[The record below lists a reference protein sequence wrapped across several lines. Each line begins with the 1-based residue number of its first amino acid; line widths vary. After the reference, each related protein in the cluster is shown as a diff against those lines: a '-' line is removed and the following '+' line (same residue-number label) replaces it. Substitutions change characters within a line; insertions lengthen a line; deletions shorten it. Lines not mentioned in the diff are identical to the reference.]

1 MRAIPR
7 SRFFVLGVLALAF
20 GSPNQAWPQSRPAS
34 DSGLTLPTP
43 RQLRFTTDEGTWI
56 SVDVSPDGR
65 TLVFD
70 LLGDLYRMPIPG
82 GTARRITSG
91 AGFDAMPR
99 FSPDGASLV
108 FVSDRSG
115 ASNVWI
121 ADTAGQNLR
130 QLTRTEGYQF
140 DYVSPRWTLDGRAIL
155 VAHNSGPARTPPFIR
170 LPSAYDLYLFSLAGG
185 SGQRLTG
192 GGIGAGTVEAA
203 RGASATSYLGAT
215 FADSTRIWYSSSGAN
230 AQLFTLDL
238 RTSASIRRTNLR
250 GGAVRPVVSPDGR
263 WLVYATRRDET
274 TALRL
279 RDLTTGDER
288 WLVLDAQRDQMG
300 ARATRDLMPG
310 MAFTPDSRALIAAY
324 HGKIHRIA
332 IPTGEATTIPFSV
345 EVDQQIAASSQFQYA
360 FNDSIVEVRQIR
372 VPRLSPDGKRV
383 AFVALDRIWVADLPA
398 GAGDGAIT
406 NARRLTTGAVSEYAP
421 TWTPDGR
428 AIAYSTWD
436 DSTGGH
442 IYRVPAAGG
451 ALTRLTTVPAFYEK
465 LAYAPD
471 GSKLFFVTMPR
482 ADRFESSELGFS
494 EPSGTHADLRWIP
507 AAGGTP
513 TNVRRVEYLSRL
525 VPPYY
530 GVPHFGPEADRVVL
544 YDNNDNG
551 LYSMRFDGTDRQL
564 LARADQIPWNA
575 SGTEPAEDIVLS
587 PDGRRLALLG
597 AQQVFVA
604 ELSPVG
610 TAPTFSLRG
619 KGSGPLPIRRLTD
632 IAGNYLSWSAD
643 GSRLVHALGAALFLT
658 DIGDTERPARRVD
671 VRISVPKDRPTGVAV
686 LRGARIITMRGDE
699 VIEKGDLLIRGN
711 RIAAVGPEGSF
722 AIPSDAHLVDVTGKT
737 IVPGYVDT
745 HAHMFGMGWG
755 LHRTESWQYYANL
768 AYGVTTT
775 RDPQTGALDV
785 LDYSDRVESGDM
797 LGPRIFSTGRG
808 FFVNETFNTLDDV
821 RNVLRRNSDYFKT
834 ETIKAYALGD
844 RRRRQ
849 WVAQA
854 AQELR
859 LSPTNEGDAD
869 FTVQLTRMLD
879 GYAGE
884 EHTFPVYPIFKDVVQ
899 LAAQSQTTY
908 TPVLMIAYGVG
919 GVQEYFTSRYDIR
932 AEPKVRRFW
941 PKVYLDQRTASSQW
955 RPDELYGF
963 QHMARAAAAIA
974 KAGGRVAVGSHGNL
988 QGIGYHFEMWGLATG
1003 GMTPLEVLRSATLVG
1018 AQAIGHLA
1026 NLGSLEP
1033 GKLADFQVLDG
1044 NPLSDIRQTN
1054 TIGLVVKNGRI
1065 YQAETLDEVW
1075 PRRRQLPTTQWWMAP
1090 ERR

>member
-1 MRAIPR
+1 MRVTPR
-7 SRFFVLGVLALAF
+7 GGIFVLSVLACAMAPIGGAF
-20 GSPNQAWPQSRPAS
+20 AQARSAA

-43 RQLRFTTDEGTWI
+43 RPLRFTTDEGTWI

-65 TLVFD
+65 TLLFD
-70 LLGDLYRMPIPG
+70 LLGDLYRMPIEG
-82 GTARRITSG
+82 GKARQITSG

-99 FSPDGASLV
+99 FSPDGRSIV

-130 QLTRTEGYQF
+130 QITRTEGYQY

-170 LPSAYDLYLFSLAGG
+170 LPSAYDLYLFPLSGG

-192 GGIGAGTVEAA
+192 GAPSAGTVEAA
-203 RGASATSYLGAT
+203 RGASGSSYLGAA
-215 FADSTRIWYSSSGAN
+215 FADSTRIWYSTSGTN

-238 RTSASIRRTNLR
+238 RTNESIRRTNLR
-250 GGAVRPVVSPDGR
+250 GGAVRPVLSPDGR
-263 WLVYATRRDET
+263 WLVYGTRRGDG

-288 WLVLDAQRDQMG
+288 WLVLDAQRDQMSS
-300 ARATRDLMPG
+300 RATRDLMPG
-310 MAFTPDSRALIAAY
+310 MAFTPDSRSLIAAY
-324 HGKIHRIA
+324 HGKLQRIA
-332 IPTGEATTIPFSV
+332 VPTGEVSTIPFSAD
-345 EVDQQIAASSQFQYA
+345 VDQQIAASSQFQYA
-360 FNDSIVEVRQIR
+360 FNDSTVEVRQIR

-383 AFVALDRIWVADLPA
+383 AFIALDRLWVADLPA
-398 GAGDGAIT
+398 AGGAIAD
-406 NARRLTTGAVSEYAP
+406 ARRLTTGTVSEYAP
-421 TWTPDGR
+421 AWTPDGR

-442 IYRVPAAGG
+442 IYRVPAQGG
-451 ALTRLTTVPAFYEK
+451 PSTRLTTVPAFYEK
-465 LAYAPD
+465 LVYSPD
-471 GSKLFFVTMPR
+471 GSKLFFVTMSR
-482 ADRFESSELGFS
+482 ADRFEASELGFS
-494 EPSGTHADLRWIP
+494 EPSAASADLRWMP
-507 AAGGTP
+507 AAGGAP
-513 TNVRRVEYLSRL
+513 TTVRRIDYLSRL

-530 GVPHFGPEADRVVL
+530 GVPHFGPEADRIVL
-544 YDNNDNG
+544 YENSDNG
-551 LYSMRFDGTDRQL
+551 LYSMRFDGTDRRL

-587 PDGRRLALLG
+587 PGGRHLALLG
-597 AQQVFVA
+597 GQQVFVA
-604 ELSPVG
+604 DVSPVG
-610 TAPTFSLRG
+610 AAPTFSLRG
-619 KGSGPLPIRRLTD
+619 KGSGPLPIKRLTD

-643 GSRLVHALGAALFLT
+643 GTRMVHALGASLFLT
-658 DIGDTERPARRVD
+658 DVSNLDAPARRLD
-671 VRISVPKDRPTGVAV
+671 IRITVPKDRPTGVAV

-699 VIEKGDLLIRGN
+699 VIENGDLLVRGN
-711 RIAAVGPEGSF
+711 RIAAVGPQGSF
-722 AIPSDAHLVDVTGKT
+722 AIPAGAHVVDVTGKT

-797 LGPRIFSTGRG
+797 IGPRIFSTGRG

-849 WVAQA
+849 WVAQVS
-854 AQELR
+854 QELR

-884 EHTFPVYPIFKDVVQ
+884 EHTFPVFPLFKDVVQ

-908 TPVLMIAYGVG
+908 TPVLMIAYGTG

-932 AEPKVRRFW
+932 GEAKVRRFW
-941 PKVYLDQRTASSQW
+941 PQAYLEQRAASSQW

-963 QHMARAAAAIA
+963 KTMARDAAAITR
-974 KAGGRVAVGSHGNL
+974 AGGRVAVGSHGNM
-988 QGIGYHFEMWGLATG
+988 QGIGYHFEMWGLAMG
-1003 GMTPLEVLRSATLVG
+1003 GMTPLEVLRSATVVG

-1026 NLGSLEP
+1026 DLGSLEP
-1033 GKLADFQVLDG
+1033 GKLADLQVLDG
-1044 NPLSDIRQTN
+1044 NPLADIRQTN
-1054 TIGLVVKNGRI
+1054 TIRLIMKNGRI
-1065 YQAETLDEVW
+1065 YQSDSLDEVW
-1075 PRRRQLPTTQWWMAP
+1075 PRQRPLPTTQWWMAS

>member
-1 MRAIPR
+1 MRAT
-7 SRFFVLGVLALAF
+7 SRHRFVILGALALAL
-20 GSPNQAWPQSRPAS
+20 GPGDGAWAQSRSAA

-43 RQLRFTTDEGTWI
+43 RALRFTTDEGTWI

-70 LLGDLYRMPIPG
+70 LLGDLYRMPISG
-82 GTARRITSG
+82 GTARQITRG

-99 FSPDGASLV
+99 FSPDGASIV

-121 ADTAGQNLR
+121 ADTAGGSRR

-140 DYVSPRWTLDGRAIL
+140 DYVSPRWTPDGRAIL

-170 LPSAYDLYLFSLAGG
+170 LPSAYDLYLFALAGG

-192 GGIGAGTVEAA
+192 GSASGGSVEAA
-203 RGASATSYLGAT
+203 RGASGTSYLGAT
-215 FADSTRIWYSSSGAN
+215 FADSTRVWYSASGAG
-230 AQLFTLDL
+230 AQIFTLDL
-238 RTSASIRRTNLR
+238 RTGESIRRTSLR
-250 GGAVRPVVSPDGR
+250 GGAVRPVLSPDGR
-263 WLVYATRRDET
+263 WLVYATRRGET
-274 TALRL
+274 TSLRL

-288 WLVLDAQRDQMG
+288 WLVQDAQRDQMG

-310 MAFTPDSRALIAAY
+310 MAFTPDSRSLVAAY
-324 HGKIHRIA
+324 HGKIRRIA
-332 IPTGEATTIPFSV
+332 VPTGEETIIPFSID
-345 EVDQQIAASSQFQYA
+345 VDQQIAASSQFQYA

-383 AFVALDRIWVADLPA
+383 AFVALDRIWVANLPA
-398 GAGDGAIT
+398 AGGTVTD
-406 NARRLTTGAVSEYAP
+406 ARRVTTGAVSEYAP
-421 TWTPDGR
+421 TWTPDGG

-442 IYRVPAAGG
+442 IYRVPADGG
-451 ALTRLTTVPAFYEK
+451 APTRLTTVPAFYEK
-465 LAYAPD
+465 LVYAPD
-471 GSKLFFVTMPR
+471 GSKLFFVTTSR

-494 EPSGTHADLRWIP
+494 EPSATHGDLRWIP
-507 AAGGTP
+507 AAGGQAT
-513 TNVRRVEYLSRL
+513 TIRRIEYLSRL

-530 GVPHFGPEADRVVL
+530 GVPHFGPDPDRLVL
-544 YDNNDNG
+544 YDNSDNG
-551 LYSMRFDGTDRQL
+551 LFSMRFDGTDRRL
-564 LARADQIPWNA
+564 LTKAEQVPWNA

-587 PDGRRLALLG
+587 PNGRHLAMLG
-597 AQQVFVA
+597 AQHVFLA
-604 ELSPVG
+604 EMSPVG
-610 TAPTFSLRG
+610 AAPTFSLRG
-619 KGSGPLPIRRLTD
+619 KGSGPLPIRRITD

-643 GSRLVHALGAALFLT
+643 GTRLVHALGASLFIT
-658 DIGDTERPARRVD
+658 DVANAERPSQRVD
-671 VRISVPKDRPTGVAV
+671 IRISVPKDRPTGVAV

-699 VIEKGDLLIRGN
+699 VIEKGDLLVRNN
-711 RIAAVGPEGSF
+711 RIAAVGPQGSF
-722 AIPSDAHLVDVTGKT
+722 AIPSGAHVVDVTGKT

-854 AQELR
+854 SQELR

-884 EHTFPVYPIFKDVVQ
+884 EHTFPLYPIFKDVIQ
-899 LAAQSQTTY
+899 LAAQSGTTY
-908 TPVLMIAYGVG
+908 TPVLNIAYGTG
-919 GVQEYFTSRYDIR
+919 GAQEYFTSRYDIR
-932 AEPKVRRFW
+932 SEPKLRRFW
-941 PKVYLDQRTASSQW
+941 PRAYFDQRTASSQW

-963 QHMARAAAAIA
+963 KEMAQAAAAIA
-974 KAGGRVAVGSHGNL
+974 KAGGRVAVGSHGNM
-988 QGIGYHFEMWGLATG
+988 QGIGYHFELWALAMG
-1003 GMTPLEVLRSATLVG
+1003 GMTPLEVLRSATVTG

-1026 NLGSLEP
+1026 DLGSLEP
-1033 GKLADFQVLDG
+1033 GKLADLQVLDG
-1044 NPLSDIRQTN
+1044 NPLTDIRQTN
-1054 TIGLVVKNGRI
+1054 TIRFVMKNGRI
-1065 YQAETLDEVW
+1065 YQSETLDEIW
-1075 PRRRQLPTTQWWMAP
+1075 PRPRTLPTTQWWMAP